1 MLRIGALCIL
11 VACSLVSCTPIEG
24 PKLGSGPPIIGLKG
38 ARNLGKAAI
47 SEDVT
52 FALQPITN
60 APGEMIY
67 AFEDALKAKAP
78 ERQIRIV
85 SSDDVTAN
93 YRLRAYLTA
102 IGDYSGGSVLYVL
115 DVSEM
120 DGTIIRRISGEVKAG
135 GSISD
140 PWMTIRDTG
149 AVIAAAQDAMDAL
162 GNWVYE
168 TRLSRR
174 PV

>member
-1 MLRIGALCIL
+1 MLRTGALCIL
-11 VACSLVSCTPIEG
+11 VVFLISCTPIEG
-24 PKLGSGPPIIGLKG
+24 PKLGSGPPVIGLKG
-38 ARNLGKAAI
+38 AGNLGKAEI
-47 SEDVT
+47 SEYAT

-67 AFEDALKAKAP
+67 AFEDTLKAKAP
-78 ERQIRIV
+78 ERQIQIV
-85 SSDDVTAN
+85 SSDDATAD
-93 YRLRAYLTA
+93 YHLKAYLTA

-115 DVSEM
+115 DVSKL
-120 DGTIIRRISGEVKAG
+120 DGTIIRRISGEIKAG
-135 GSISD
+135 GSLSD
-140 PWMTIRDTG
+140 PWSTIADTG
-149 AVIAAAQDAMDAL
+149 AAIAAAREAMDAL